1 MKNLVLLYQKNCL
14 IILNVLDSLLTLLS
28 INDLSQNIESFIV
41 TLWADDIIVSISG
54 VNYVKGL
61 QNSTLAFK
69 KLFTG

>member
-1 MKNLVLLYQKNCL
+1 M
-14 IILNVLDSLLTLLS
+14 LTLLS